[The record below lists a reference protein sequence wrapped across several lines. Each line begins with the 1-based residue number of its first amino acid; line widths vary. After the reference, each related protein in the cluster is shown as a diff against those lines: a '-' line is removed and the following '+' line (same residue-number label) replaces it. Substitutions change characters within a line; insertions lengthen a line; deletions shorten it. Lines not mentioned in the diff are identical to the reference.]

1 MSSRSLNKVLLIGN
15 LTRDPELR
23 YTPQGTPVCTF
34 GLATNRS
41 WQPSSGGER
50 QEETE
55 FHRIVSWNK
64 LAELC
69 SELLFKGRKVFVE
82 GRLQTRNW
90 TSSEGQ
96 ERTTV
101 EVVIDNMI
109 VLDSKRK
116 EGQGISGGTYP
127 QQQGSY
133 VADDSQATAP
143 VEDDV
148 AQDSEEEEKED
159 KKEAA
164 KSKVAKSTK
173 SADKKAKEKPQSK
186 TDEPVT
192 QAADDGKVNP
202 DDIPF

>member
-1 MSSRSLNKVLLIGN
+1 MSSRSLNKVTLIGN

-41 WQPSSGGER
+41 WQPSSGGDR

-55 FHRIVSWNK
+55 FHRIVAWNK

-69 SELLFKGRKVFVE
+69 SELLFKGRKAYVE

-90 TSSEGQ
+90 TDASGQ

-101 EVVIDNMI
+101 EVIIDNMI
-109 VLDSKRK
+109 VLDSKHKDRPINSNVSYQEVKSPSQTEEKTEVNDVEVKPEK
-116 EGQGISGGTYP
+116 ETPKSTAKKETKP
-127 QQQGSY
+127 TAKK
-133 VADDSQATAP
+133 ADD
-143 VEDDV
+143 
-148 AQDSEEEEKED
+148 D
-159 KKEAA
+159 KI
-164 KSKVAKSTK
+164 
-173 SADKKAKEKPQSK
+173 
-186 TDEPVT
+186 
-192 QAADDGKVNP
+192 NP

>member
-41 WQPSSGGER
+41 WQPSAGGER

-55 FHRIVSWNK
+55 FHRIVAWNK

-69 SELLFKGRKVFVE
+69 AELLFKGRKVFVE
-82 GRLQTRNW
+82 GRVQTRNW
-90 TSSEGQ
+90 TDAQGQ

-109 VLDSKRK
+109 VLDNKHK
-116 EGQGISGGTYP
+116 DGQEDAGNY
-127 QQQGSY
+127 QQNDY
-133 VADDSQATAP
+133 V
-143 VEDDV
+143 
-148 AQDSEEEEKED
+148 EEKIAAPIED
-159 KKEAA
+159 AA
-164 KSKVAKSTK
+164 ESPSEL
-173 SADKKAKEKPQSK
+173 KAKEPKVQK
-186 TDEPVT
+186 TDKPKVEKPKAKAEPE
-192 QAADDGKVNP
+192 DEKINP

>member
-1 MSSRSLNKVLLIGN
+1 MSSRSLNRVLLIGN

-41 WQPSSGGER
+41 WTPSAGGER

-90 TSSEGQ
+90 TDAQGQ

-101 EVVIDNMI
+101 EIVIDNMI
-109 VLDSKRK
+109 VLDSKRRD
-116 EGQGISGGTYP
+116 GQPASGGQY
-127 QQQGSY
+127 QQSGGY
-133 VADDSQATAP
+133 QA
-143 VEDDV
+143 
-148 AQDSEEEEKED
+148 
-159 KKEAA
+159 AA
-164 KSKVAKSTK
+164 
-173 SADKKAKEKPQSK
+173 
-186 TDEPVT
+186 TDEPKVVAT
-192 QAADDGKVNP
+192 DDQAATTEPEVVAEPAEEKGKSSKKGEEKDQEKVNP